1 MNHKVVRIVL
11 VILLA
16 FIALTSIPSG
26 VAMITG
32 ALRIPPEFLQGT
44 LFRDYTI
51 PGLVLAIIV
60 GGSSLLAAVAMFIRR
75 EWSVIL
81 SMVAGLMMAGY
92 EVVELAIIQQF
103 SWLQVLY
110 FAIGAVIFGLAGYL
124 WMTEYRSYHFHT
136 RHASHA

>member
-1 MNHKVVRIVL
+1 MNHNVVRIGL

-32 ALRIPPEFLQGT
+32 ALHIPPEFLQGS
-44 LFRDYTI
+44 LFRNYTI

-60 GGSSLLAAVAMFIRR
+60 GGSSLLAAVTVFVRR
-75 EWSVIL
+75 EWSIII
-81 SMVAGLMMAGY
+81 SMVAGIMMASY

-110 FAIGAVIFGLAGYL
+110 FAIGAVILGLAGYL
-124 WMTEYRSYHFHT
+124 WMTEYRRYQFPTS
-136 RHASHA
+136 HASHV

>member
-16 FIALTSIPSG
+16 FIALTSVPSG

-32 ALRIPPEFLQGT
+32 ALHIPPALLQGS

-60 GGSSLLAAVAMFIRR
+60 GGSSLLAEVTVFIRR

-110 FAIGAVIFGLAGYL
+110 FAIGVVIIGLADYL
-124 WMTEYRSYHFHT
+124 WMSEYRRYHFPT
-136 RHASHA
+136 SHASHV